1 MEKERI
7 RMTKESA
14 EKLTPKE
21 YQARFNAAGAQAQ
34 REYCNIFKFWRACR
48 YKPCRRAGACR
59 GDQRACLK
67 RGVANVPR
75 DILDRA
81 HNQVI
86 AATPADAIQP
96 ERTARRFC
104 PISWR

>member
-1 MEKERI
+1 
-7 RMTKESA
+7 MTKQSA

-59 GDQRACLK
+59 GDQLACLK
-67 RGVANVPR
+67 RGVVNVPR

-81 HNQVI
+81 HAQVI
-86 AATPADAIQP
+86 AATPADTIQL

-104 PISWR
+104 PISWQ